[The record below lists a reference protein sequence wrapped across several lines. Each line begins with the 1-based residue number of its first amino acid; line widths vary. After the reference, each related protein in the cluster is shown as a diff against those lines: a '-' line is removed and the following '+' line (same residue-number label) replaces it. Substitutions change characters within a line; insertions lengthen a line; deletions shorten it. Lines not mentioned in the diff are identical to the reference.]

1 MKMAHV
7 GWGLSNSEDVRICSQ
22 TDFALCVSVSQLTTM
37 TIWQGRITYKDT
49 MEGKKAMH
57 KLSM

>member
-7 GWGLSNSEDVRICSQ
+7 GWGLSNSEDVSICSQ

-49 MEGKKAMH
+49 MEETKAMH
-57 KLSM
+57 KRSM